1 MVYGSNNWA
10 NRFSI
15 EEQIG
20 TLTSTNMVK
29 KFKNPNSHIKTKI
42 YRVIPLQYERS
53 NWGGNSLNPFRVF
66 ELPKLFP
73 TNISFW
79 LVYRWVGLQDGK

>member
-29 KFKNPNSHIKTKI
+29 KFKNPNQSK
-42 YRVIPLQYERS
+42 P
-53 NWGGNSLNPFRVF
+53 
-66 ELPKLFP
+66 
-73 TNISFW
+73 
-79 LVYRWVGLQDGK
+79 